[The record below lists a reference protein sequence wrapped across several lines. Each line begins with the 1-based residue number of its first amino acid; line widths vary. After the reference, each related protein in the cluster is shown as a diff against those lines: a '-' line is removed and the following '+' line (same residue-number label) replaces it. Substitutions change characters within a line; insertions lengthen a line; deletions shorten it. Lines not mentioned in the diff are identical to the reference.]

1 MRSVAEGRLPETRF
15 GASKGVC
22 GYAVKGNQGWYGLST
37 YPPVFGPVIANG
49 LVWRGSA
56 KHTPKR
62 AWLLLKVQAIELQE
76 TDRDPVTRYSRQDVL
91 RILHLQARQLAA
103 WEREGL
109 IPAIAEGEPY
119 SFEHLARLRALR
131 ELRSKRISA
140 RSIKAQVDAMQRVA
154 GMRNALVETSALR
167 HGSRLVFRHG
177 GALVDPLTQQ
187 LAFDFATVNG
197 RQLKVVGTGGA
208 AQAGAGYQSAQLQE
222 MFARAVQL
230 EENAST
236 LADAVRMYHEILELK
251 ADHAPACI
259 NLGTIFY
266 NQREFLEAERMY
278 RRATE
283 ADPDYA
289 LAFFDLGNV
298 LDEMQR
304 LTDAIAAYQT
314 AIKLVPQ
321 YADAH
326 YNLALAFERQNERR
340 RALRHW
346 MAYVR
351 LDPIGPWAVHAR
363 GQARKILALERLSIV
378 SRGGMRV
385 SAAG

>member
-1 MRSVAEGRLPETRF
+1 
-15 GASKGVC
+15 
-22 GYAVKGNQGWYGLST
+22 
-37 YPPVFGPVIANG
+37 
-49 LVWRGSA
+49 
-56 KHTPKR
+56 
-62 AWLLLKVQAIELQE
+62 
-76 TDRDPVTRYSRQDVL
+76 VTRYSRQDVL
-91 RILHLQARQLAA
+91 RILHLQARQLVA

-109 IPAIAEGEPY
+109 IPTIADGEQY

-154 GMRNALVETSALR
+154 GMRNALVETSAVR
-167 HGSRLVFRHG
+167 RGARLSFRHG

-187 LAFDFATVNG
+187 LAFDFATADG
-197 RQLKVVGTGGA
+197 RQLKVVRPGGPPPNA
-208 AQAGAGYQSAQLQE
+208 AGASQVQE
-222 MFARAVQL
+222 MFVRAVQL
-230 EENAST
+230 EENVAT
-236 LADAVRMYHEILELK
+236 LKDAVRMYETILELRP
-251 ADHAPACI
+251 DHAPACI

-266 NQREFLEAERMY
+266 NQREFELAEQMY

-283 ADPDYA
+283 ADPEYA

-304 LTDAIAAYQT
+304 LNDAIEAYQK

-326 YNLALAFERQNERR
+326 YNLALAYERQNERR

-351 LDPIGPWAVHAR
+351 LDPVGPWAAHAK
-363 GQARKILALERLSIV
+363 GQARKILAMERLSIV
-378 SRGGMRV
+378 SRGGLRV
-385 SAAG
+385 SAAS

>member
-1 MRSVAEGRLPETRF
+1 M
-15 GASKGVC
+15 
-22 GYAVKGNQGWYGLST
+22 
-37 YPPVFGPVIANG
+37 
-49 LVWRGSA
+49 
-56 KHTPKR
+56 
-62 AWLLLKVQAIELQE
+62 
-76 TDRDPVTRYSRQDVL
+76 
-91 RILHLQARQLAA
+91 
-103 WEREGL
+103 
-109 IPAIAEGEPY
+109 
-119 SFEHLARLRALR
+119 
-131 ELRSKRISA
+131 RSKRISA
-140 RSIKAQVDAMQRVA
+140 RSIRAQVDAMQRVA
-154 GMRNALVETSALR
+154 GMRNALVETSAVR
-167 HGSRLVFRHG
+167 RGARLAFRHG

-187 LAFDFATVNG
+187 LAFDFANASG
-197 RQLKVVGTGGA
+197 GHLQVVRGGGSYGGSGA
-208 AQAGAGYQSAQLQE
+208 AQQASQVQE

-236 LADAVRMYHEILELK
+236 VDEAIGVYEEILALK
-251 ADHAPACI
+251 SGHAPACI
-259 NLGTIFY
+259 NLGTIHY
-266 NQREFLEAERMY
+266 NRREFGLAEQMY

-283 ADPDYA
+283 ADPGYA

-304 LTDAIAAYQT
+304 LTDAIAAYQM

-326 YNLALAFERQNERR
+326 YNLALAFERQGERR

-351 LDPIGPWAVHAR
+351 LDPVGPWAAHAK

-385 SAAG
+385 SVAG

>member
-1 MRSVAEGRLPETRF
+1 
-15 GASKGVC
+15 
-22 GYAVKGNQGWYGLST
+22 
-37 YPPVFGPVIANG
+37 
-49 LVWRGSA
+49 
-56 KHTPKR
+56 
-62 AWLLLKVQAIELQE
+62 
-76 TDRDPVTRYSRQDVL
+76 VTRYSRQDLL
-91 RILHLQARQLAA
+91 RILHLQPRQLAA

-109 IPAIAEGEPY
+109 FPIIEADEQY

-131 ELRSKRISA
+131 EMRSKRISA

-154 GMRNALVETSALR
+154 GMRNALVETSAVR
-167 HGSRLVFRHG
+167 RGARLAFRHG

-187 LAFDFATVNG
+187 LAFDFANLSG
-197 RQLKVVGTGGA
+197 GQLKVVRNGNPSFA
-208 AQAGAGYQSAQLQE
+208 AGAVQQASQLQE

-230 EENAST
+230 EENAAT
-236 LADAVRMYHEILELK
+236 LNDAMDLYDEILEMK
-251 ADHAPACI
+251 PDHAPACI
-259 NLGTIFY
+259 NLGTIHY
-266 NQREFLEAERMY
+266 NQRDFAMAERMY

-283 ADPDYA
+283 ADPSYA

-298 LDEMQR
+298 LDETQH
-304 LTDAIAAYQT
+304 LHDAIAAYQT

-326 YNLALAFERQNERR
+326 YNLALAFERQGERR

-351 LDPIGPWAVHAR
+351 LDPIGPWAAHAK

-378 SRGGMRV
+378 SRSGMRV
-385 SAAG
+385 SAAS

>member
-1 MRSVAEGRLPETRF
+1 
-15 GASKGVC
+15 
-22 GYAVKGNQGWYGLST
+22 
-37 YPPVFGPVIANG
+37 
-49 LVWRGSA
+49 
-56 KHTPKR
+56 
-62 AWLLLKVQAIELQE
+62 
-76 TDRDPVTRYSRQDVL
+76 VTRYTRQDLL
-91 RILHLQARQLAA
+91 RILHLQPRQLAA

-109 IPAIAEGEPY
+109 FPVLQPEEQY

-131 ELRSKRISA
+131 EMRSKRISA

-154 GMRNALVETSALR
+154 GMRNALVETSAVR
-167 HGSRLVFRHG
+167 RGSRLAFRHG

-187 LAFDFATVNG
+187 LAFDFANTSG
-197 RQLKVVGTGGA
+197 GQLKVVRGGGSAGAAGA
-208 AQAGAGYQSAQLQE
+208 AQHVLQVQE

-230 EENAST
+230 EENAAT
-236 LADAVRMYHEILELK
+236 LHEAVRVYEGILEMK
-251 ADHAPACI
+251 PDHAPACI
-259 NLGTIFY
+259 NLGTIHY
-266 NQREFLEAERMY
+266 NQREFGLAEQMY

-283 ADPDYA
+283 ADPGYA

-298 LDEMQR
+298 LDEMQH
-304 LTDAIAAYQT
+304 LTDAIAAYQM

-326 YNLALAFERQNERR
+326 YNLALAFERQGERR

-351 LDPIGPWAVHAR
+351 LDPVGPWAAHAK
-363 GQARKILALERLSIV
+363 GQARKILAMERLSIV

-385 SAAG
+385 SAAS